1 MSLRSGRMSLG
12 PRPESSLPRKR
23 IDPLSFST
31 IRTTLCAVVVL
42 PQPDSPT
49 SASISPGAT
58 LNVTPSTACTCSF
71 GARRTAPTKPRGT
84 G

>member
-1 MSLRSGRMSLG
+1 M
-12 PRPESSLPRKR
+12 PRKR
-23 IDPLSFST
+23 IEPPSFST

-71 GARRTAPTKPRGT
+71 GSRRTAPTNPRGT